1 MMMRNHGTRILALA
15 LVTTAVGF
23 AATAMAFPDL
33 SDQTKR
39 SCATCHS
46 GVAGGAALTDAGK
59 AYKADATKV
68 PAANVEGA
76 NYVSSNKCKTCHLKE
91 YKSWQESAH
100 AKALETLRTAPAE
113 KVTEIAGKLGVK
125 VEGAA
130 DKAEACLGCHI
141 TGHGQPGG
149 YPGADSTKTAG
160 LSGVTCENCH
170 GPGSAH
176 IAAAK
181 EAKKAATNGKVGEN
195 FCRQCH
201 TPAMSPKFD
210 FAAYSAKGMHAKKT
224 AE

>member
-1 MMMRNHGTRILALA
+1 MRNHGGILALV
-15 LVTTAVGF
+15 LVAAAAAH
-23 AATAMAFPDL
+23 AATALAFP
-33 SDQTKR
+33 SVADQTKR
-39 SCATCHS
+39 SCATCHT

-76 NYVSSNKCKTCHLKE
+76 KYVSNNKCRTCHLKE
-91 YKSWQESAH
+91 YKSWLETPH
-100 AKALETLRTAPAE
+100 AKSMETLRAASAA
-113 KVTEIAGKLGVK
+113 KVTEVAAKLGVK

-130 DKAEACLGCHI
+130 DKSDACLSCHV

-176 IAAAK
+176 VTAAR
-181 EAKKAATNGKVGEN
+181 EAKQAAINGQVSEK

-201 TPAMSPKFD
+201 TPTMSPKFD
-210 FAAYSAKGMHAKKT
+210 FAVYQAKGLHAKKA